1 MTAESPQPI
10 PAATL
15 IVMREC
21 DGGAPELLIVERSA
35 AMRFAG
41 GALVFPGGR
50 VDPGD
55 RALAALHPGNPN
67 DAAARIAAIRETIEE
82 AGLAIGVRGLGDVE
96 AARAALYGGAPV
108 GEVLAECALDLHA
121 LVPFAR
127 WLPPGGVSHRVFDTR
142 FYLARLPDGAA
153 DAAVDGNENV
163 RLFWATAQAVLD
175 AADAGRG
182 RIIYPTRRNLER
194 LAQFGSFAE
203 AVADARTHPVEAIT
217 PWVEERDGEERLCI
231 PEGLGY
237 PVTSQPVKAAL
248 RA

>member
-1 MTAESPQPI
+1 MTGSSPQPI

-15 IVMREC
+15 IVMREREL
-21 DGGAPELLIVERSA
+21 GAPELLIVERSA

-55 RALAALHPGNPN
+55 RALAALHGG
-67 DAAARIAAIRETIEE
+67 DTDELAARIAAIRETIEE
-82 AGLAIGVRGLGDVE
+82 AGLAIGVSGLADSV
-96 AARAALYGGAPV
+96 RADLYGGMPV
-108 GEVLAECALDLHA
+108 GEVLAGLELDLDA

-127 WLPPGGVSHRVFDTR
+127 WLPPSDVAHKVFDTR
-142 FYLARLPDGAA
+142 FYLARSPAGAR
-153 DAAVDGNENV
+153 DAASVDGNENV
-163 RLFWATAQAVLD
+163 RLFWATAQDVLD
-175 AADAGRG
+175 MADRGAA

-194 LAQFGSFAE
+194 LAQFGSFAD
-203 AVADARTHPVEAIT
+203 AAADARSHRIETIT
-217 PWVEERDGEERLCI
+217 PWIELRDGEARLCI

-237 PVTSQPVKAAL
+237 PVTSQPVKAAF